1 MTRCVCVCVEGGG
14 GGVVYVWGYLFSP
27 VGQSRSPA
35 DKTGCA
41 GYTPH
46 SPPSARKD
54 DQGFYLRYYICS
66 QHT

>member
-1 MTRCVCVCVEGGG
+1 MTRYICVCVRGGVVYVCVCVEEG
-14 GGVVYVWGYLFSP
+14 VYVWGYLFSP

-41 GYTPH
+41 GYTRH

-54 DQGFYLRYYICS
+54 HQGFL
-66 QHT
+66 